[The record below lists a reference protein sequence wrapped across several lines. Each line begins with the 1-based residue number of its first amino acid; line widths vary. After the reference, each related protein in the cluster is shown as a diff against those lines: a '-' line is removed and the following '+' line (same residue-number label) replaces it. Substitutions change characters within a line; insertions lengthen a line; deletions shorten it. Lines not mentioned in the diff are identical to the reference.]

1 MSSRQSIGLILLFK
15 ALAWKDTEGTVWIVY
30 YDPQFL
36 VDHGI
41 SNRQAVAS
49 TMSGALEALK
59 PRQAPSTEALWS
71 RRCWAPSA
79 SGEVVLGNMY
89 NGKNP

>member
-15 ALAWKDTEGTVWIVY
+15 ALAWKDTEGTVWIEY

-41 SNRQAVAS
+41 ANWQAVVS

-59 PRQAPSTEALWS
+59 PRQAPPTEALWP
-71 RRCWAPSA
+71 RQCWAPSA